1 MFQTVCDDKA
11 DRQRQ
16 SESKQIEEETIMNMK
31 NLVPWSRERRNVPV
45 RREEDNPFYSLQR
58 SINQV
63 FDNFLFE
70 GFGRSPFSLLT
81 SFSPRLDVSETDKEL
96 HITAELPG
104 MDEKDVEISL
114 SDSFLTLKG
123 EKKDEKQE
131 KRRDYYRM
139 ERSYGMFERT
149 IPIPEGIDSNKV
161 EASFKKG
168 LLTVTLPKTAEYQK
182 ERKRIPIKAT

>member
-1 MFQTVCDDKA
+1 
-11 DRQRQ
+11 
-16 SESKQIEEETIMNMK
+16 MNMK
-31 NLVPWSRERRNVPV
+31 DLVPWSRERRNVPV
-45 RREEDNPFYSLQR
+45 RQEEDNPFYSLQR

-81 SFSPRLDVSETDKEL
+81 SFSPRLDVSETDKEF

-104 MDEKDVEISL
+104 IDEKDVEISL
-114 SDSFLTLKG
+114 SDNFLTLKG
-123 EKKDEKQE
+123 EKKDENQQ
-131 KRRDYYRM
+131 KRKDYYRM

>member
-1 MFQTVCDDKA
+1 
-11 DRQRQ
+11 
-16 SESKQIEEETIMNMK
+16 MNMK
-31 NLVPWSRERRNVPV
+31 DLVPWSRERRNVPV
-45 RREEDNPFYSLQR
+45 RQEEDNPFYSLQR

-81 SFSPRLDVSETDKEL
+81 SFSPRLDVSETDKEF

-114 SDSFLTLKG
+114 SDNFLTLKG
-123 EKKDEKQE
+123 EKKDENQQ
-131 KRRDYYRM
+131 KRKDYYRM